1 MVTEYVSE
9 IIEGKE
15 VVSQIQYDRAIP
27 KKGATKITEARPL
40 KVRVVG
46 DETDEE

>member
-27 KKGATKITEARPL
+27 TKITEARPL